1 MTYRTGLG
9 TDAHPLV
16 AGRNLV
22 LGGHIVPFELGLAG
36 HSDGDVLV
44 HAVIDALL
52 GAAALGDI
60 GSHFPSSDP
69 GNAGIS
75 SITLLQETV
84 NKVCEAGWMATFVDA
99 TIIAQRPTL
108 APHMGRIIAGLAGGL
123 SLDEPQ
129 VNVKATTTD
138 GLGFTGRGEGI
149 AALAVVTVTHT
160 RDATG

>member
-1 MTYRTGLG
+1 MTHRTGLG
-9 TDAHPLV
+9 TDVHPLV
-16 AGRNLV
+16 AGRPLV
-22 LGGHIVPFELGLAG
+22 LGGYSVPFEMGLDG

-69 GNAGIS
+69 RNAGIS
-75 SITLLQETV
+75 SIVLLKRTV
-84 NKVCEAGWMATFVDA
+84 EKVQSAGWMATFVDA
-99 TIIAQRPTL
+99 TIVAQRPTL
-108 APHMGRIIAGLAGGL
+108 APHIGRIKAGLAAGL
-123 SLDEPQ
+123 SLNETQ

-149 AALAVVTVTHT
+149 AALAA
-160 RDATG
+160 ATLERAGA

>member
-9 TDAHPLV
+9 TDVHPLV
-16 AGRNLV
+16 AGRDLI
-22 LGGHIVPFELGLAG
+22 LGGHAVPFDLGLDG
-36 HSDGDVLV
+36 HSDGDVLT

-60 GSHFPSSDP
+60 GAHFPSSDP

-75 SITLLQETV
+75 SITLLERTV
-84 NKVCEAGWMATFVDA
+84 EKVRDAGWKADFVDA
-99 TIIAQRPTL
+99 TIVAQRPTL
-108 APHMGRIIAGLAGGL
+108 APHISRIRAGLAAGL
-123 SLDEPQ
+123 SLEETQ

-149 AALAVVTVTHT
+149 AALAV
-160 RDATG
+160 ATLLRAD

>member
-9 TDAHPLV
+9 TDVHPLV
-16 AGRNLV
+16 AGRSLV
-22 LGGHIVPFELGLAG
+22 LGGYSVPFEMGLDG

-60 GSHFPSSDP
+60 GAHFPSSDP
-69 GNAGIS
+69 GNARIS
-75 SITLLQETV
+75 SIVLLKRTV
-84 NKVCEAGWMATFVDA
+84 EKVRDAGWRATFVDA
-99 TIIAQRPTL
+99 TIVAQRPTL
-108 APHMGRIIAGLAGGL
+108 APHIGRIRAGLVAGL
-123 SLDEPQ
+123 SLDETQ

-149 AALAVVTVTHT
+149 AALAV
-160 RDATG
+160 ATLESAGA

>member
-1 MTYRTGLG
+1 MSYRTGLG
-9 TDAHPLV
+9 TDVHPLV
-16 AGRNLV
+16 TGRSLV
-22 LGGHIVPFELGLAG
+22 LGGHSVPFEMGLDG

-60 GSHFPSSDP
+60 GAHFPSTDP

-75 SITLLQETV
+75 SIVLLKRTV
-84 NKVCEAGWMATFVDA
+84 KKVREAGWKATFVDA
-99 TIIAQRPTL
+99 TIVAQRPTL
-108 APHMGRIIAGLAGGL
+108 APHMGHIRAGLAAGL
-123 SLDEPQ
+123 SLDETQ

-149 AALAVVTVTHT
+149 AALAV
-160 RDATG
+160 ATLESAGA